1 MLIMTKKAD
10 VLENKLDVVTKL
22 LDRNSLLKKEE
33 VQIEKVD
40 LGNGEY
46 VFVRQMSG
54 REKDSFEQSLL
65 KEIKDKDGNVTGYD
79 RTMIDYRAKVA
90 VITLCD
96 ENGVALLKPDD
107 YEMLSVNM
115 SGRRLCKIADAAQKL
130 NAIDEESKEKLVKNS
145 EGDQVANSLS
155 DSASK

>member
-54 REKDSFEQSLL
+54 REKDTFEQSLL